1 MKQYLDLARDILDNG
16 KERLNERTNKKTLS
30 LFSRSVRFDLQEGFP
45 LVTTKKVSF
54 HNIVFENLWFLRG
67 DTNIKFLTD
76 NGVQIWNKW
85 ATEDGEIGPMYGK
98 QMVSWDGCVNQVSNL
113 IQELKTDPHSRRHV
127 MSTWNVTELP
137 EPGFSTQENV
147 GCGLMALAP
156 CHGVAT
162 QFYVDDGKLSC
173 LTFQRSADVPIGLP
187 YNIAG
192 YALLTHMIAHQCD
205 LEVDELIYHLGD
217 CHIYKDQIDG
227 IREQLTREPLPLPS
241 LSFARKPDS
250 IFDYAYK
257 DFILEN
263 YQHHATIKIPVSV

>member
-16 KERLNERTNKKTLS
+16 KERPDRTGTGVLS
-30 LFSRSVRFDLQEGFP
+30 LFSRSLRFDLQEGFP

-54 HNIVFENLWFLRG
+54 RNIVFENLWFLRG

-76 NGVQIWNKW
+76 NGVHIWDKW
-85 ATEDGEIGPMYGK
+85 AMKDGEIGPMYGK
-98 QMVSWDGCVNQVSNL
+98 QMVKWRGGGNQIANL
-113 IQELKTDPHSRRHV
+113 IYEIRTNPYSRRHV
-127 MSTWNVTELP
+127 ISTWNVADIP
-137 EPGFSTQENV
+137 ESTYSPQQNV
-147 GCGLMALAP
+147 TLGYMALAP

-162 QFYVDDGKLSC
+162 QFYVDEGKLSC
-173 LTFQRSADVPIGLP
+173 LTFTRSSDVPIGLP

-227 IREQLTREPLPLPS
+227 IREQLIREPLPIPS

-250 IFDYAYK
+250 IFDYQYE

-263 YQHHATIKIPVSV
+263 YQHHEAIKMPVSV

>member
-76 NGVQIWNKW
+76 NGVHIWDKW

-98 QMVSWDGCVNQVSNL
+98 QMVMWDDCVNQVSNL
-113 IQELKTDPHSRRHV
+113 IQEIKTDPYSRRHV

-137 EPGFSTQENV
+137 ESIFSPKENV

-156 CHGVAT
+156 CHGLAT
-162 QFYVDDGKLSC
+162 VFYVCEGKLSC
-173 LTFQRSADVPIGLP
+173 HMTQRSGDVPIGIP

-205 LEVDELIYHLGD
+205 LDVGELEITIVDP
-217 CHIYKDQIDG
+217 HIYIDQIDG
-227 IREQLTREPLPLPS
+227 IREQLTRKPFLLPTLK
-241 LSFARKPDS
+241 FARKPES
-250 IFDYAYK
+250 IFDYRYE

-263 YQHHATIKIPVSV
+263 YQHHEAIKMPVSV